1 MLQWSKHE
9 RFWCGKVPYNDW
21 VVYMDL
27 CNFCAASGPE
37 TSELLEWLLFILT
50 LSSKRE
56 MLWTLSLALVVT
68 WIGVFLLIH
77 LPNTTLIISQSEV
90 LYCMWCCPIVWIRSQ
105 CLLAA
110 GLHLSCWVLN
120 SKSPSLFF
128 LHLFFCNCNEAF
140 LCSCWVLNFKCP
152 SLFFFLHLF
161 FCNGTILQ
169 G

>member
-1 MLQWSKHE
+1 MRPL
-9 RFWCGKVPYNDW
+9 RFLVDNFIVGICIVAVVRWQTCQNRVDRFTYKLVSMSVSDVGKYSDW
-21 VVYMDL
+21 VTYIDV

-120 SKSPSLFF
+120 SKSP
-128 LHLFFCNCNEAF
+128 
-140 LCSCWVLNFKCP
+140 
-152 SLFFFLHLF
+152 
-161 FCNGTILQ
+161 
-169 G
+169 